1 MQMSDRAP
9 GVYLEQQLPIQA
21 PEFLTGVPAFLGFV
35 KKVYRDENNPHKNE
49 NNPEPITLWTQFVD
63 RFGFRSDSSPNYLA
77 YAVRGFFENGGR
89 LCYVVPLTHP
99 DPNSFDEVF
108 SKGLEKG
115 LEAIESLNTID
126 LVCVP
131 DLGDLRL
138 SSSARI
144 TAIRKVL
151 QHCSTMGDRF
161 AILDAIGGLNR
172 EKMELSDVEL
182 RNAAA
187 YTPWLRVE
195 PLSGGQQ
202 SGASTEIIVPPCG
215 HVAGIYAKS
224 DRAGGVRRS
233 PANYPL
239 EGILDLKPSPIEV
252 ASPTPLPD
260 TNHLQAFRGRGIRIW
275 GASTLSQHPDWQYI
289 SVRRLFLTVHRWVQ
303 FYLTDVAFEPNDFRL
318 WIRIGRELNAYFESL
333 FQQGALK
340 GRTLQE
346 AFYVKCDAQTNPPE
360 VRDSG
365 KVVTEIGLAPT
376 VPSEFIIIRL
386 VHGSSG
392 LTLNSE

>member
-1 MQMSDRAP
+1 MQMSARIP
-9 GVYLEQQLPIQA
+9 GVYLEQQVPIQA

-35 KKVYRDENNPHKNE
+35 KKVYRDG
-49 NNPEPITLWTQFVD
+49 NNPEPLTLWTQFVD
-63 RFGFRSDSSPNYLA
+63 RFGFESDSSPNYLA

-89 LCYVVPLTHP
+89 LCYVVPLSYRDRSP
-99 DPNSFDEVF
+99 FDEAF
-108 SKGLEKG
+108 LNGLEKG

-126 LVCVP
+126 LLCVP
-131 DLGDLRL
+131 YLGDIKL

-144 TAIRKVL
+144 AAIKQVL

-161 AILDAIGGLNR
+161 AILDAIGGWNLK
-172 EKMELSDVEL
+172 EMGFSDVEPV
-182 RNAAA
+182 NAAVYA
-187 YTPWLRVE
+187 PWLRVE
-195 PLSGGQQ
+195 ALSGGQQ
-202 SGASTEIIVPPCG
+202 SGASTEIVPPCG

-239 EGILDLKPSPIEV
+239 EGILDLEPSRIEI
-252 ASPTPLPD
+252 ASPTPLPG

-289 SVRRLFLTVHRWVQ
+289 SVRRLFLTVHRWME
-303 FYLTDVAFEPNDFRL
+303 FYLADVAFEPNDFRL

-346 AFYVKCDAQTNPPE
+346 AFYVKCDAQTNPPQ

-392 LTLNSE
+392 LTVNSE